1 MFMTSHGIAVSL
13 VLLITT
19 AACTQPSPAPAVEG
33 QRGPMTDGPAA
44 SASKTLTIA
53 LEGEP
58 GILVSGLS
66 VSGGVSPTDFNDALQ
81 HRLVGY
87 NDRGEPIPQ
96 IASELPSTANRSW
109 VVNPDGTMR
118 TSYRLR
124 PGVTWHDGAPVTSH
138 DFAFGW
144 MVHRDPALP
153 VSGPVA
159 NLVADVATPDD
170 LTLVITWKS
179 TYPFAN
185 ALSQD
190 DLGPLP
196 THILQTEYESD
207 KERFPTLPY
216 WKREFVGT
224 GPYRVTHWEP
234 GSHILAQA
242 YDGFYGGRARINT
255 IIFRFIEDG
264 STVVAN
270 LLAGTVDG
278 SLEAIDFNQVMFVR
292 DEYER
297 AGQKPTLVLV
307 PTHWR
312 MVSVQF
318 RPGVVRPAELLDVRT
333 RRALI
338 HAIDRRALAET
349 MLPGAAMVA
358 DTFITPTDPRW
369 EWVKDVT
376 VPHEY
381 DPRQFQRLVEEVGW
395 RRAADG
401 RVLDGAGRQVM
412 VPLWTTAGAQNE
424 AETNIIANYWREA
437 GLAVDQT
444 VIPVAQ
450 QRDRRLRAS
459 YPGVDTTSIPLRFE
473 NSIGRVSGGE
483 CPTAENNW
491 VGNNRGCYQ
500 HPEMDRVVAGLRI
513 AIEAQEQRRLY
524 REIAQHHGEQL
535 PVLSLYFNIHAD
547 IFRDGV
553 TGIRASSHL
562 VRAPW
567 NIAEWELR

>member
-1 MFMTSHGIAVSL
+1 MFVSTRRITGTL
-13 VLLITT
+13 VLLVAI
-19 AACTQPSPAPAVEG
+19 AACTQPTRPSAGEG
-33 QRGPMTDGPAA
+33 QAAFTTDRSPTNAA
-44 SASKTLTIA
+44 KALTIA

-66 VSGGVSPTDFNDALQ
+66 VTGGVSPTDFNDALH

-96 IASELPSTANRSW
+96 IAAELPSTANRSW
-109 VVNPDGTMR
+109 IVNPDGTMR
-118 TSYRLR
+118 TTYRLR
-124 PGVTWHDGAPVTSH
+124 PGVTWHDGAPVTSR
-138 DFAFGW
+138 DFALGW

-159 NLVADVATPDD
+159 KLVAEVETPDD
-170 LTLVITWKS
+170 HTVVIVWKS

-190 DLGPLP
+190 DIGPLP
-196 THILQTEYESD
+196 THILQADYESD

-224 GPYRVTHWEP
+224 GPYRVAQWEP

-264 STVVAN
+264 ATVVAN

-292 DEYER
+292 DEFER
-297 AGQKPTLVLV
+297 VGRKPTLVLV

-312 MVSVQF
+312 MASVQF
-318 RPGVVRPAELLDVRT
+318 RPGVVRPAELLDTRA

-338 HAIDRRALAET
+338 HAIDRKALADT

-358 DTFITPTDPRW
+358 DMFITPTDPRW
-369 EWVKDVT
+369 EWVKDVV

-381 DPRQFQRLVEEVGW
+381 DRRQFQGLVEEVGW
-395 RRAADG
+395 RRSADG
-401 RVLDGAGRQVM
+401 RVLDGAGQQVT

-450 QRDRRLRAS
+450 QRDRRMRAS

-473 NSIGRVSGGE
+473 NSVGRVYGGE

-500 HPEMDRVVAGLRI
+500 HPEMDRVVEGLRT
-513 AIEAQEQRRLY
+513 AIEPAEQRRLY
-524 REIAQHHGEQL
+524 REMVQHHGQRL

-553 TGIRASSHL
+553 TGIRAASHL